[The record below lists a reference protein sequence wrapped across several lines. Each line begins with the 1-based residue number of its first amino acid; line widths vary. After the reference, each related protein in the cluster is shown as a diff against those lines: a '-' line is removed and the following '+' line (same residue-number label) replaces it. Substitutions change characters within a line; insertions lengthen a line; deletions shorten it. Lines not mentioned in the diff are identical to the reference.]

1 MDLGN
6 LNQNKLRI
14 VNKILGLTLLALCAG
29 SLHAERFHCPQ
40 DTAVGMAIIRE
51 FSTPGGDP
59 AELCAAIAA
68 KFVGTPYAEVTKED
82 TLGVAELRFDAFD
95 QFSFVNSVAA
105 LARTATSPGVLLP
118 RDIENALEKMSF
130 RHGEADGFPTRMLYG
145 GDWAIDN
152 KARKNVREL
161 TEDYSDQFKT
171 KSLTWVTRHRQEY
184 PALADSATY
193 ERQRMLEMGFRT
205 MKIPHMKREST
216 EWKEI
221 SPELRDGDL
230 IMLLTNNPDKDIYD
244 MGYLVK
250 RADGM
255 HLIHASETARKV
267 VEEPETIG
275 RFIRKRAK
283 EIYGWRWFRIL

>member
-1 MDLGN
+1 M
-6 LNQNKLRI
+6 
-14 VNKILGLTLLALCAG
+14 LLVSMAG
-29 SLHAERFHCPQ
+29 GSMKAERFHCAQ
-40 DTAVGMAIIRE
+40 DTAVGMSVIRE
-51 FSTPGGDP
+51 FLTPGGDP
-59 AELCAAIAA
+59 AELCAAIAS
-68 KFVGTPYAEVTKED
+68 KFVGVPYAEVTRQD
-82 TLGVAELRFDAFD
+82 SVGAVELRLDGFD

-118 RDIENALEKMSF
+118 RDIEMALENMSF
-130 RHGEADGFPTRMLYG
+130 RHGEADGFSTRMLYG

-152 KARKNVREL
+152 KARKNVKEL

-171 KSLTWVTRHRQEY
+171 KSLTWVTRHRDQY
-184 PALADSATY
+184 PALKDSATY
-193 ERQRMLEMGFRT
+193 ERQRMVEMGFRT

-221 SPELRDGDL
+221 APELRDGDL

-244 MGYLVK
+244 MGYLV
-250 RADGM
+250 RRPDGM
-255 HLIHASETARKV
+255 HLIHASASEGKV